1 MKLKILPYLE
11 VFHIADPL
19 EYILAALG
27 FQLVLTKRVV
37 LLLQL
42 LKSMQVLA
50 LSAEVHDL
58 VQITLQLR
66 DKLRVELSQV
76 AESLLVLEDESRVQ
90 SLQHERDLLQLA
102 GIHLVFAANNEVHEL
117 HEHACARL
125 LTLTSPL
132 LQILAHLA

>member
-1 MKLKILPYLE
+1 M
-11 VFHIADPL
+11 
-19 EYILAALG
+19 
-27 FQLVLTKRVV
+27 V

-42 LKSMQVLA
+42 LKSIQVLA

-117 HEHACARL
+117 HKHFCARL